1 MNQSILRI
9 QVIGN
14 ASQKLVFNVLNAIN
28 RRKGNRVRQMD
39 FDYRDKFQ
47 RGFLNVELREPE
59 HVLIRRI
66 SAVEGVVRVNSVAA
80 L

>member
-39 FDYRDKFQ
+39 FAYRDKSQ
-47 RGFLNVELREPE
+47 RGFLNVELHEPE

-80 L
+80 F